1 MEYISY
7 RKMYLLIAIIILL
20 LSTINKKHID
30 KRFKTIIF
38 NPILKI
44 AILSYL
50 TYRSMFTMEF
60 SLITA
65 VIIVG
70 FLELVDEINNSNA
83 EHFNP
88 TTINQNVNGSNVAS
102 TPDPNN
108 GAANVPTNN
117 QQTSTSQT
125 TNNQSV
131 DNKSASNRST
141 PNESIATDN
150 KSTATDNKSTATDN
164 KSTDN
169 KSIANQSTVNQ
180 STTNQSTNN
189 QPKSNQLTNQIVNK
203 VDTPVNKAS
212 NSSLSALDSV
222 GINKSKTVTINPVVS
237 SDKKLSITPSA
248 INSTLGLPN
257 NTITSKQTLETNIV
271 TTNSGTGVGSVPQS
285 DNNYVLKD
293 STTSGNTN
301 VNTKVTIICKPTIP
315 TPVFSHKD
323 NDEYVVRFVINKSVL
338 TKDGNCVSNT
348 VPVNINMTE
357 GNYKVKTEESD
368 LSNNE
373 DYLRVNYILVAL
385 NTEEKN
391 ISKGVNLLIKQGYK
405 LIMISKTGQKV
416 EFTSTYDEDGLYIQ
430 SDDIKKGLLNL
441 SKIDIVTI

>member
-44 AILSYL
+44 AVLSYL

-102 TPDPNN
+102 TPDPNK
-108 GAANVPTNN
+108 GAANVPTNNN

-141 PNESIATDN
+141 SNESVATYFPDRWVTKSGNNDN
-150 KSTATDNKSTATDN
+150 
-164 KSTDN
+164 
-169 KSIANQSTVNQ
+169 
-180 STTNQSTNN
+180 
-189 QPKSNQLTNQIVNK
+189 
-203 VDTPVNKAS
+203 
-212 NSSLSALDSV
+212 
-222 GINKSKTVTINPVVS
+222 G
-237 SDKKLSITPSA
+237 
-248 INSTLGLPN
+248 
-257 NTITSKQTLETNIV
+257 
-271 TTNSGTGVGSVPQS
+271 SGTFGRKAVRKVIVAQLKSEINTSPQ
-285 DNNYVLKD
+285 
-293 STTSGNTN
+293 
-301 VNTKVTIICKPTIP
+301 
-315 TPVFSHKD
+315 
-323 NDEYVVRFVINKSVL
+323 
-338 TKDGNCVSNT
+338 
-348 VPVNINMTE
+348 
-357 GNYKVKTEESD
+357 
-368 LSNNE
+368 
-373 DYLRVNYILVAL
+373 
-385 NTEEKN
+385 
-391 ISKGVNLLIKQGYK
+391 
-405 LIMISKTGQKV
+405 
-416 EFTSTYDEDGLYIQ
+416 
-430 SDDIKKGLLNL
+430 
-441 SKIDIVTI
+441 